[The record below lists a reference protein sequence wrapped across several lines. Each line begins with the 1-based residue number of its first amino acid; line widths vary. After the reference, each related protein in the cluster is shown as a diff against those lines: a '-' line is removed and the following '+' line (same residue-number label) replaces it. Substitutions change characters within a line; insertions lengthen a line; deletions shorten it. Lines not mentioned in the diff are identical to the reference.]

1 MSRASLPQHLLVALA
16 AVVAV
21 VSSVSCGAVGTSNQ
35 TSGVSSQKVHAQT
48 TPLATPELAFSG
60 GGRLLWA
67 SDDELQRYVAA
78 VVDSGVRMLRMDL
91 SWPLLEPAE
100 GVFNWAP
107 LDRVVNALRSSGIS
121 ILGII
126 DYTPA
131 WASGHSDQVTYRPT
145 TAAEYGDF
153 AGTVASRYKGRIKA
167 YEIWN
172 EPNGTPYFRPE
183 PDPEFYTS
191 MLRAAHTAIKAADSA
206 ALVVGG
212 AVGLAPDTEI
222 SMNARTFVDRMYQA
236 GAAGHFDALSVHP
249 YSYPNGLTAN
259 ADNKVSVVSMLAD
272 IRAEMV
278 ARGDGGRKMWATEVG
293 YPSAGPGGSE
303 SRQAGLITK
312 LAADWAQLP
321 YGGPVFIHELV
332 DRGASDVDKGSTTD
346 FGYTTFAAETS
357 FGVVRSDFTP
367 KPAFAKVKSLVAQNT
382 ISDPTVDRVRTAAA
396 EGERMLGEART
407 PVYQTTSR
415 RGIAQTVQRYA
426 SGRVI
431 CGSAGCYAVPAVLVD
446 YVALLGYP
454 PSGAFTG
461 TTQDIDSPGGTRVF
475 YKPATGV
482 HSLSGEMLKA
492 WSPEVGY
499 PVAEQQVVDGTTI
512 VQCENGSIAYR
523 PGGKA
528 VVRFS

>member
-1 MSRASLPQHLLVALA
+1 MSRVSLPRHLLVALA

-21 VSSVSCGAVGTSNQ
+21 VSSVSCGAVRTSNQ
-35 TSGVSSQKVHAQT
+35 TSGSEKVHVQAPPPT
-48 TPLATPELAFSG
+48 TPEMAFSG

-67 SDDELQRYVAA
+67 SDDELRRYVAT
-78 VVDSGVRMLRMDL
+78 VVDSGARMVRLDL

-107 LDRVVNALRSSGIS
+107 LDRVVNALRSSGIDV
-121 ILGII
+121 LGII

-131 WASGHSDQVTYRPT
+131 WASGHSDLVTYRPN

-172 EPNGTPYFRPE
+172 EPNGTPYFRPG

-191 MLRAAHTAIKAADSA
+191 MLRAAHTAIKTEDSA
-206 ALVVGG
+206 ALVIGG
-212 AVGLAPDTEI
+212 AVGLAPDTEV
-222 SMNARTFVDRMYQA
+222 SMNARVFIDRMYRA
-236 GAAGHFDALSVHP
+236 GAGGHFDALSVHP

-259 ADNKVSVVSMLAD
+259 ADNRDSLVSMLAD

-278 ARGDGGRKMWATEVG
+278 ERGDGGQKIWATEVG
-293 YPSAGPGGSE
+293 YPSGGPGGSE
-303 SRQAGLITK
+303 SRQAGLITE

-332 DRGASDVDKGSTTD
+332 DRAVSDVDNGSTTD
-346 FGYTTFAAETS
+346 FGYTTVAAETS
-357 FGVVRSDFTP
+357 YGVVRSDFTP
-367 KPAFAKVKSLVAQNT
+367 KLAFAKVKSLVAQDT
-382 ISDPTVDRVRTAAA
+382 ISNPTVDRVRSAAA
-396 EGERMLGEART
+396 EAASMLGEART

-475 YKPATGV
+475 YKPRTGV

-492 WSPEVGY
+492 WSPAVGY
-499 PVAEQQVVDGTTI
+499 PIAEQQVIDGETI
-512 VQCENGSIAYR
+512 VQCENGSIVYR